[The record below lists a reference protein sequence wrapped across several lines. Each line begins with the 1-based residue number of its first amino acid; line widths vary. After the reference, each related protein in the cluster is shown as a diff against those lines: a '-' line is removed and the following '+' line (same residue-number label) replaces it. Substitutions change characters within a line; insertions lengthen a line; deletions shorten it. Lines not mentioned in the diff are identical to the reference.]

1 MRSAANVMNWLV
13 GLSELAA
20 AVLPLTVCETLLDP
34 IETLL
39 PVTFSIETLGVSYSI
54 GNPFSFL

>member
-1 MRSAANVMNWLV
+1 MNWLV